1 MYVPVRRYGAAVL
14 GVLTVLGPLS
24 LQAHAQRM
32 PVGAMPNP
40 GLNPNP
46 YVNPAAGL
54 GRFATA
60 SAINAA
66 GGPFGTGLGGAL
78 GGFSGLGYGSLA
90 ASYANPAL
98 GYGSLLNGA
107 GLGYGGFGGYG
118 IYGTQWMMN
127 PFQGYLSGAAEV
139 TTANAKYQLV
149 IQQAKLLRQEYIRST
164 LQTRKAAIEEY
175 EYERAHWPDP
185 EKIRQDT
192 IRRELETARFQPPLT
207 DVWSG
212 RSLNA
217 LLRHLIDQQG
227 RGAKGPAIPLSE
239 DTLKSINLTA
249 GDTRGN
255 IGLLKDKGDLQ
266 WPQSLQGEVFKAPR
280 EDFNRRLKD
289 AAQTVSLG
297 NNPEPSTLSDLNTDV
312 RRLSEMLDASI
323 GALSPDEYTDASRY
337 LRLLR
342 DTVTA
347 LKDPKVAN
355 YFNGR
360 WSAKSKDVATLVKY
374 MAEQGLRFAPA
385 TPKDEPAYLAL
396 YHALAAFDAGM
407 PPVASSGSSDNGANK

>member
-1 MYVPVRRYGAAVL
+1 V
-14 GVLTVLGPLS
+14 
-24 LQAHAQRM
+24 
-32 PVGAMPNP
+32 PVGAVPNP

-66 GGPFGTGLGGAL
+66 GGPFGTSLGFPGLGSGA
-78 GGFSGLGYGSLA
+78 LA

-98 GYGSLLNGA
+98 GYGSLLNGG
-107 GLGYGGFGGYG
+107 GLGYGGFGQAGG
-118 IYGTQWMMN
+118 WGWGTQWMMN
-127 PFQGYLSGAAEV
+127 PYEGYLSGAASV
-139 TTANAKYQLV
+139 TTANAQYQLT

-164 LQTRKAAIEEY
+164 LQTRRAVIEEY

-185 EKIRQDT
+185 EKIRQDE
-192 IRRELETARFQPPLT
+192 IRRELETARFSPPLN

-212 RSLNA
+212 RSHNA
-217 LLRHLIDQQG
+217 LLRHLIEQQG
-227 RGAKGPAIPLSE
+227 RGAKGPTIPLNE

-255 IGLLKDKGDLQ
+255 IGLLKDGSGLQ
-266 WPQSLQGEVFKAPR
+266 WPQPLQGEAFKTAR

-289 AAQTVSLG
+289 ALETVRLG
-297 NNPEPSTLSDLNTDV
+297 NNPEPNTISDLDADV
-312 RRLSEMLDASI
+312 RRLNEALDGSI
-323 GALSPDEYTDASRY
+323 GLLSPDQYTEASRY
-337 LRLLR
+337 LHLLR

-347 LKDPKVAN
+347 LKDPKVVN

-360 WSAKSKDVATLVKY
+360 WAAKAKDVATLVKY
-374 MAEQGLRFAPA
+374 MSEQGLRFAPA

-407 PPVASSGSSDNGANK
+407 PPVTSSGGSDNGAIK

>member
-1 MYVPVRRYGAAVL
+1 MYVPVRRFGAVVL

-24 LQAHAQRM
+24 LQAHAQRV
-32 PVGAMPNP
+32 PVGAVPNP

-54 GRFATA
+54 DRFATA

-66 GGPFGTGLGGAL
+66 GGPFGTGLG
-78 GGFSGLGYGSLA
+78 FPGLGSGALA

-107 GLGYGGFGGYG
+107 GTGYGGFGQAGG
-118 IYGTQWMMN
+118 WGWGTQWMMN
-127 PFQGYLSGAAEV
+127 PYEGYLSGAASV
-139 TTANAKYQLV
+139 TTANAQYQLT

-164 LQTRKAAIEEY
+164 LQTRRAVIEEY

-185 EKIRQDT
+185 EKIRQDE
-192 IRRELETARFQPPLT
+192 IRRELETARFSPPLN

-212 RSLNA
+212 RSLNT
-217 LLRHLIDQQG
+217 LLRHLIEQQG

-239 DTLKSINLTA
+239 DTLKSINLTG

-255 IGLLKDKGDLQ
+255 IGLLKDKGALQ
-266 WPQSLQGEVFKAPR
+266 WPQPLQGEAFKAVR

-297 NNPEPSTLSDLNTDV
+297 NNPEPSTISDLDADV
-312 RRLSEMLDASI
+312 HRLNEMLDASI

-337 LRLLR
+337 VRLLR

-360 WSAKSKDVATLVKY
+360 WSAKAKDVATLVKY

-407 PPVASSGSSDNGANK
+407 PPVASSGSSDNDANK